1 MEDKHSEDEKHE
13 EVEDIESDSG
23 DSFIVDSES
32 DEPSI
37 SGQDDGLHLE
47 VSLEFVF
54 FSHVYPFY

>member
-1 MEDKHSEDEKHE
+1 MKDKHSEDEKHS

-37 SGQDDGLHLE
+37 SGQDDELHLE
-47 VSLEFVF
+47 VSL
-54 FSHVYPFY
+54 